1 MLAFAV
7 LALLAS
13 HVAEEDVA
21 GFGPAWLKRTHVP
34 VTLVAAA
41 LAFSAGVF
49 VVSFF
54 LFLYGRMDNLS
65 DVVFV
70 CFTG

>member
-1 MLAFAV
+1 V

-34 VTLVAAA
+34 VTLIAAA

-49 VVSFF
+49 VVSSF
-54 LFLYGRMDNLS
+54 
-65 DVVFV
+65 
-70 CFTG
+70 